1 MTVSRTMILTAA
13 AVLLAAG
20 PLSAAE
26 GPQHAKGQNHK
37 YRLYRSP
44 GNASAHRNKGAVQ
57 YGNNTRDNSYGG
69 VYGEYAPQPQ

>member
-1 MTVSRTMILTAA
+1 MTTAA
-13 AVLLAAG
+13 VFLVSAG

-26 GPQHAKGQNHK
+26 AAHQGKAHHHAQHR
-37 YRLYRSP
+37 YV
-44 GNASAHRNKGAVQ
+44 SAQHKGAIQ

>member
-1 MTVSRTMILTAA
+1 MTVARTMILAAA

-26 GPQHAKGQNHK
+26 GPQHAKGQHHK

-44 GNASAHRNKGAVQ
+44 GNAAHRNKGAVQ
-57 YGNNTRDNSYGG
+57 YGNNTRDNGYGG
-69 VYGEYAPQPQ
+69 VYGEDAPQPQ